1 MSRSMCACP
10 LAWLWVSGPSLR
22 VQDPKR
28 QAAIMAAKFLGAHV
42 AVVMPS
48 RLEASFSCFDH
59 FLGRMTASGEPLGH
73 DGQVGTLP
81 DSWLPTIC
89 PFHMWRGN

>member
-1 MSRSMCACP
+1 MP
-10 LAWLWVSGPSLR
+10 LGSAVVSGPTLC
-22 VQDPKR
+22 VQDPRR
-28 QAAIMAAKFLGAHV
+28 QAAIMAAKFPGAHV

-48 RLEASFSCFDH
+48 RLEASFSCFNH

-81 DSWLPTIC
+81 DSWLPTTC
-89 PFHMWRGN
+89 AFPMWRGRQCPQ